1 MPSFLTNIRHRAN
14 FVIAAAYVERCECNN
29 RSFPVVP
36 EKHPLREQFPMIS
49 RTLTKIDASK
59 PTSTS
64 SLNRRAV
71 LRNGGI
77 LAGALACGGFSMLNR
92 VSASPIASNLKLGIQ
107 LYSLRNFPLDVA
119 LKHAKDLGFE
129 QVEFYSGM
137 FPLDSSDEKI
147 AEIVGKVKALGLT
160 ISSHGVNGFTEDV
173 KANRRVFEFA
183 KKVGLKT
190 ITAGPDPKSMD
201 SLNDLVKE
209 YNIRIAIHNHG
220 PKDRFNKVTDLL
232 KAIEGRDE
240 RIGAC
245 ADLGH
250 YIRSGEKPVDV
261 IRALKGRLYGIH
273 LKDFATMEDK
283 TKGVLLGQGHLQ
295 CDAVFDA
302 LVQAKFPADGA
313 LSLEYEENPDNPL
326 EDIRQC
332 VATAK
337 KALASLPS

>member
-1 MPSFLTNIRHRAN
+1 
-14 FVIAAAYVERCECNN
+14 
-29 RSFPVVP
+29 
-36 EKHPLREQFPMIS
+36 MIS
-49 RTLTKIDASK
+49 RTLTIKDVSNSISAIGLS
-59 PTSTS
+59 
-64 SLNRRAV
+64 RRAI
-71 LRNGGI
+71 LRNAGI
-77 LAGALACGGFSMLNR
+77 LAGGLACGGFSVLNR
-92 VSASPIASNLKLGIQ
+92 VSAGPNATNLKLGIQ

-160 ISSHGVNGFTEDV
+160 ISSHGVNQFTKDSD
-173 KANRRVFEFA
+173 ANRRVFEFA
-183 KKVGLKT
+183 KKAGLKT
-190 ITAGPDPKSMD
+190 ITAGPTPDSMD

-250 YIRSGEKPVDV
+250 YIRSGEKPVEV
-261 IRALKGRLYGIH
+261 IRALRGRLFGIH

-283 TKGVLLGQGHLQ
+283 AKGVLLGQGHLQ

-302 LVQAKFPADGA
+302 LIQAKFPSDGA
-313 LSLEYEENPDNPL
+313 LSLEYEENPNDPI
-326 EDIRQC
+326 EDIRKC
-332 VATAK
+332 VETAK
-337 KALASLPS
+337 KALASLAS